1 MTISSLPDETTMT
14 SLRSSF
20 TLRFLL
26 TLSCVFVRLHWSLV
40 SCNLQHDPGRSLD
53 AGLHDTKAVIG
64 KYFNYSIPDP
74 TVKLAEHKFHYEV
87 SEVGT
92 SSIPMWLVFNHTSH
106 TFHGVPLIT
115 DKGFY
120 LIKVSLISTF
130 DNVSSVQAKDV
141 FAIDVDFGAS
151 QDLTK
156 KDILGS
162 VGARPHQMLYKVE
175 QLSEHITCRRNEIK
189 TLMSVVFDANINHL
203 NGSSRMSLI
212 TRLAP
217 FVNQPLEE
225 FSMSSKH
232 SSVIDRLQKNIVVA
246 AGPGNI
252 HSAGSNEGVVV
263 SWPLPCA
270 TQSLI
275 NQFPNVMAR
284 NIASGHLRD
293 TTGYDVISW
302 YISKA
307 RDSSVKARGRSKRE
321 AGMTIAPTPKP
332 SQTAS
337 VITATSLLS
346 ISSTAQSMQT
356 MLTSSVVSTLLF
368 SPSSSD
374 QTMSV
379 FSSSM
384 SGFVLST
391 TPLDFSSRQISLY
404 SPSESLHTLTSIGTE
419 SIQPSLSQLPF
430 MTSLSTSFLLPTT
443 VLFSSSMQISLLSP
457 TSQQRQTLYTSYQT
471 PMSST
476 VESSKS
482 TIGFVSS
489 SLLMSSNVISPSTSA
504 FPSFQ
509 STNVLVSSPSLFQS
523 TKIMSTSLLVT
534 ESPSM
539 SSDESVQ
546 VSSTTITSVMLYSQ
560 STASMMLAT
569 SSEIDISSVFSSGFL
584 TTLLSSDSA
593 TTVIL
598 QTSSGFRSRSL
609 LPSTEFSRMSS
620 PILSSTLV
628 GTSEFERRSS
638 FSFTTT
644 EISTLPQTPSTSS
657 GSTLPP
663 MQSSFSSQMLT
674 TSRLSSD
681 ITPSST
687 GSVQTSSG
695 LTSTSHV
702 ETNSGGSI
710 TPILSTETLLS
721 SQIQSSFFSTMIIT
735 TPYQTEVTSRL
746 VTTTLSSSEILLT
759 QDVST
764 ASTVF
769 LTSHSPSEIQSSEI
783 VQSMTPTAIIS
794 PSITESS
801 IFSASPGTSS
811 TASPTSTVISVLDTS
826 TQRVPSTME
835 MTSESQSETPTSS
848 FFGTLAS
855 QQLTSSSSAIIG
867 SSFLQSNMQSST
879 VVRPSISSSFMSTS
893 FIISPSTQY
902 SSTTQTVYSLKS
914 SVTPDLPSSFSDSR
928 TTSVPSLMTSS
939 VPVTESLVS
948 TLSPQL
954 STSSEVM
961 STSVPSRFFSSTQ
974 EIVMSSSP
982 SPTSSSS
989 VPSTPGVLPSTTIM
1003 LSSSPA
1009 FPQTSS
1015 TAGRTSVL
1023 PSLPSSD
1030 VSLPMSTLLVSTSDI
1045 QPTPSYSS
1053 QVGVV
1058 STSVVTTQPATTT
1071 TETTTEPENQ
1081 APIIQHPIDE
1091 ICVALGDILQFS
1103 IPEDTFL
1110 DPEDGLTF
1118 DLQLDLLTT
1127 DNQPVSLSNWLQLVN
1142 NQQTLAGV
1150 PLDSNLTIFRNEYLL
1165 SATDS
1170 EGLVAY
1176 DAFVVKVQ
1184 KRSLEYNHEFVI
1196 TLENDFQSFV
1206 DDSQNIVSLCGDV
1219 ASFLKD
1225 QNTDAFSVASLSE
1238 GSVVMTYSN
1247 KTIPT
1252 KYCDY
1257 ETIDNLFSRLA
1268 YLNGTPTNAFQDAL
1282 LPNNAITDIERIFL
1296 NLCSVTTEPP
1306 VTNVTE
1312 SSVTG
1317 TNLLLVTVLPASL
1330 VSFLLLICFLI
1341 FCCCYKRKRGG
1352 EEFLLREEKPI
1363 YAKNRKPIY
1372 LDGEL
1377 NDIEPRGASHP
1388 VILPIDVD
1396 AVKSSR
1402 PFKRKPHKPSSELR
1416 PPPPQYRLPDYAQ
1429 VNLGFDDFENN
1440 MYEME
1445 PPTYTSQPV
1454 FLDAADSKSLD
1465 DRPSP
1470 LYRLPPPYQSQDR
1483 GFFEESDI

>member
-1 MTISSLPDETTMT
+1 
-14 SLRSSF
+14 
-20 TLRFLL
+20 
-26 TLSCVFVRLHWSLV
+26 
-40 SCNLQHDPGRSLD
+40 
-53 AGLHDTKAVIG
+53 
-64 KYFNYSIPDP
+64 
-74 TVKLAEHKFHYEV
+74 
-87 SEVGT
+87 
-92 SSIPMWLVFNHTSH
+92 
-106 TFHGVPLIT
+106 
-115 DKGFY
+115 
-120 LIKVSLISTF
+120 
-130 DNVSSVQAKDV
+130 
-141 FAIDVDFGAS
+141 
-151 QDLTK
+151 
-156 KDILGS
+156 
-162 VGARPHQMLYKVE
+162 
-175 QLSEHITCRRNEIK
+175 
-189 TLMSVVFDANINHL
+189 
-203 NGSSRMSLI
+203 
-212 TRLAP
+212 
-217 FVNQPLEE
+217 
-225 FSMSSKH
+225 
-232 SSVIDRLQKNIVVA
+232 
-246 AGPGNI
+246 
-252 HSAGSNEGVVV
+252 
-263 SWPLPCA
+263 
-270 TQSLI
+270 
-275 NQFPNVMAR
+275 
-284 NIASGHLRD
+284 
-293 TTGYDVISW
+293 
-302 YISKA
+302 
-307 RDSSVKARGRSKRE
+307 
-321 AGMTIAPTPKP
+321 
-332 SQTAS
+332 
-337 VITATSLLS
+337 
-346 ISSTAQSMQT
+346 
-356 MLTSSVVSTLLF
+356 
-368 SPSSSD
+368 
-374 QTMSV
+374 
-379 FSSSM
+379 
-384 SGFVLST
+384 
-391 TPLDFSSRQISLY
+391 
-404 SPSESLHTLTSIGTE
+404 
-419 SIQPSLSQLPF
+419 
-430 MTSLSTSFLLPTT
+430 
-443 VLFSSSMQISLLSP
+443 
-457 TSQQRQTLYTSYQT
+457 
-471 PMSST
+471 
-476 VESSKS
+476 
-482 TIGFVSS
+482 
-489 SLLMSSNVISPSTSA
+489 
-504 FPSFQ
+504 
-509 STNVLVSSPSLFQS
+509 
-523 TKIMSTSLLVT
+523 
-534 ESPSM
+534 
-539 SSDESVQ
+539 
-546 VSSTTITSVMLYSQ
+546 
-560 STASMMLAT
+560 
-569 SSEIDISSVFSSGFL
+569 
-584 TTLLSSDSA
+584 
-593 TTVIL
+593 
-598 QTSSGFRSRSL
+598 
-609 LPSTEFSRMSS
+609 
-620 PILSSTLV
+620 
-628 GTSEFERRSS
+628 
-638 FSFTTT
+638 
-644 EISTLPQTPSTSS
+644 
-657 GSTLPP
+657 
-663 MQSSFSSQMLT
+663 
-674 TSRLSSD
+674 
-681 ITPSST
+681 
-687 GSVQTSSG
+687 
-695 LTSTSHV
+695 
-702 ETNSGGSI
+702 
-710 TPILSTETLLS
+710 
-721 SQIQSSFFSTMIIT
+721 
-735 TPYQTEVTSRL
+735 
-746 VTTTLSSSEILLT
+746 
-759 QDVST
+759 
-764 ASTVF
+764 
-769 LTSHSPSEIQSSEI
+769 
-783 VQSMTPTAIIS
+783 
-794 PSITESS
+794 
-801 IFSASPGTSS
+801 
-811 TASPTSTVISVLDTS
+811 
-826 TQRVPSTME
+826 
-835 MTSESQSETPTSS
+835 
-848 FFGTLAS
+848 
-855 QQLTSSSSAIIG
+855 
-867 SSFLQSNMQSST
+867 MQSST